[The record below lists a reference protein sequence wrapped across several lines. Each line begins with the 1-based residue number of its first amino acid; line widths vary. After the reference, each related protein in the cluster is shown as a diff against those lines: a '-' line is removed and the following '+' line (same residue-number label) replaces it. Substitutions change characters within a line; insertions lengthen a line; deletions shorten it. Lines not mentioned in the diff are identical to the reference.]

1 MITDLAQAIMTRFNE
16 TPAGD
21 ALRAVLTGGLWF
33 TQAKPDQAFPYAV
46 FRWDGSNIDEI
57 CGGQNQ
63 RLETATI
70 TVEVFSNNDD
80 GGTEVFDA
88 VEKFM
93 DHFDWCELTYPSDI
107 LGDELVTNGD
117 FAVENIGSEWTYNTP
132 WFWQTA
138 GDSYARIDGP
148 AGLGN
153 LVQTL
158 AITSGKLYRVSF
170 DVSTSESAPIP
181 LSGLLGG
188 ESFNAANGSNSVD
201 VTCGSTDL
209 DIIFRGG
216 ANAGKYIGL
225 NNISVKEL
233 DHRYSHIAFKRN
245 SIVNRGKLDN
255 IWMIEIE
262 YEAMFSH

>member
-107 LGDELVTNGD
+107 LGDEELVTNGGFD
-117 FAVENIGSEWTYNTP
+117 GNANGWTPTGSFRYSIPNELVYVGPSAVGTLYQSISI
-132 WFWQTA
+132 TA
-138 GDSYARIDGP
+138 GITYRLTAT
-148 AGLGN
+148 
-153 LVQTL
+153 VQIGGG
-158 AITSGKLYRVSF
+158 ASGGVKVGEGDTTVVSNGENSF
-170 DVSTSESAPIP
+170 DIVAGSGDTTIELAGIAP
-181 LSGLLGG
+181 
-188 ESFNAANGSNSVD
+188 
-201 VTCGSTDL
+201 
-209 DIIFRGG
+209 GG
-216 ANAGKYIGL
+216 ADLITFD
-225 NNISVKEL
+225 NISVKEL

-245 SIVNRGKLDN
+245 SIVNRGKIDN